1 MLAKVPT
8 TSHNYLKITIQ
19 KTLLKSFFMSI
30 YITAQLGVEK
40 GLDAKR
46 DDLTTSKGQY
56 PKLMEG

>member
-1 MLAKVPT
+1 
-8 TSHNYLKITIQ
+8 
-19 KTLLKSFFMSI
+19 MSI